1 MMKKAWDTKVLL
13 KCETNHQLMKLF
25 LKKRFVKGLIYRII
39 KADSFFDLEEE
50 ITW

>member
-1 MMKKAWDTKVLL
+1 
-13 KCETNHQLMKLF
+13 MKLF
-25 LKKRFVKGLIYRII
+25 SKKNFVKGLIYRII

>member
-1 MMKKAWDTKVLL
+1 MKKAWDTKVLL
-13 KCETNHQLMKLF
+13 KHETNPQLMKLF
-25 LKKRFVKGLIYRII
+25 SKTHFVKGLIYRII